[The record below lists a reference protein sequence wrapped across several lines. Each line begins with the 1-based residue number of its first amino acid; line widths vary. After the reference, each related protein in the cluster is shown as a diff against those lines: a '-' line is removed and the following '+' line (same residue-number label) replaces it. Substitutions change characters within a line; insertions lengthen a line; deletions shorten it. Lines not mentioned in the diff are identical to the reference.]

1 MYSFYA
7 KHYKFAIQG
16 NLRLETYVGEG
27 GTQLSGGQKQR
38 IAIAR
43 ALIRNP
49 KILLLDEATSALDL
63 VSERIVQEA
72 IDKFQKGRTTII
84 VAHRLSTIKDA
95 DLIYVFDK
103 GVIADSGTHEELL
116 ERKGIYYNLV
126 MEQLS
131 VKEKQKSA
139 PNVSHQPIEEKLKP
153 EKTVFK
159 KNKKYSIAGDE
170 ENKTT
175 FHIFKKLLKLNKPE
189 VMYITFGLIFST
201 AFGLV
206 NIAYAILFGGIFEL
220 FAEPDYD
227 TRMDKTVIFAMEF
240 GGLGLYTFITLSLSG
255 IFFAISG
262 EKLTER
268 IRVKMFTAI
277 LKQEIGWFDKVEN
290 SSGSLSSLLSAS
302 ASDIQTATGTKVG
315 QIFQSVA
322 GIVSGMAVALFF
334 NWKIGLVANAFVPI
348 LVVGMLYQMIFFT
361 RNGGVQKEALQASTK
376 IALDGLKNI
385 RTVYSLVCEQ
395 TIVDKYSSNLAKPHN
410 LTIKFAH
417 IRGFIY
423 GLSNSAFAFAF
434 ATVLVYG
441 VDEYTK
447 LYTYEDK
454 KINDLWKISIGVL
467 QGAMMAAITLSF
479 AVDFTEKLE
488 AGYPIFKVLERSPKI
503 ITDDK
508 TDKNIHDMKGSATLK
523 EIEFTYPTRKDMQVL
538 KGLSMKIEPGK
549 NIALVGHSG
558 CGKSTVIQLI
568 QRMYDPDSGIVTL
581 DSKNIMDRNLQAVR
595 AQLGIVSQ
603 VNLLKPKT

>member
-1 MYSFYA
+1 M
-7 KHYKFAIQG
+7 
-16 NLRLETYVGEG
+16 
-27 GTQLSGGQKQR
+27 
-38 IAIAR
+38 
-43 ALIRNP
+43 IRNP

-103 GVIADSGTHEELL
+103 GMIADSGTHEELI

-131 VKEKQKSA
+131 VKETETCA
-139 PNVSHQPIEEKLKP
+139 PLVSHQPSEENITTK
-153 EKTVFK
+153 ETVTK

-175 FHIFKKLLKLNKPE
+175 FHIFKKLLMLNKPE
-189 VMYITFGLIFST
+189 FVYITFGLIFST

-206 NIAYAILFGGIFEL
+206 NIAFAVLFGDIFEL

-268 IRVKMFTAI
+268 IRITMFTAI
-277 LKQEIGWFDKVEN
+277 LKQEISWFDKVEN

-322 GIVSGMAVALFF
+322 AIISGMAVAIFF

-348 LVVGMLYQMIFFT
+348 LVVGMLYQMIFLT
-361 RNGGVQKEALQASTK
+361 RNGGVQKAALQASTK

-395 TIVDKYSSNLAKPHN
+395 TIVDDYSSNLSKPHN
-410 LTIKFAH
+410 LTIKFLH

-441 VDEYTK
+441 VDEYTT

-488 AGYPIFKVLERSPKI
+488 AGYPIFKVLESTPKI
-503 ITDDK
+503 IIDSE
-508 TDKNIHDMKGSATLK
+508 TDKIAYNMHGSATLK

-538 KGLSMKIEPGK
+538 KGLSMKIEKGK

-558 CGKSTVIQLI
+558 SGKSTVIQLI
-568 QRMYDPDSGIVTL
+568 QRMYDPDSGIVSL
-581 DSKNIMDRNLQAVR
+581 DGKNIVDCNLQDVR

-603 VNLLKPKT
+603 VKILRSKILIITFKGYFHSYL

>member
-1 MYSFYA
+1 M
-7 KHYKFAIQG
+7 
-16 NLRLETYVGEG
+16 
-27 GTQLSGGQKQR
+27 
-38 IAIAR
+38 
-43 ALIRNP
+43 IRNP

-103 GVIADSGTHEELL
+103 GMIADSGTHEELI

-131 VKEKQKSA
+131 VKETETCA
-139 PNVSHQPIEEKLKP
+139 PLVSHQPSEENITTK
-153 EKTVFK
+153 ETVTK

-170 ENKTT
+170 ENKST
-175 FHIFKKLLKLNKPE
+175 FHIFRKLLMLNKPE
-189 VMYITFGLIFST
+189 FVYIIFGLIFST

-206 NIAYAILFGGIFEL
+206 NIAFAVLFGDIFEL

-268 IRVKMFTAI
+268 IRITMFTAI
-277 LKQEIGWFDKVEN
+277 LKQEISWFDKVEN

-322 GIVSGMAVALFF
+322 AIVSGMAVAIFF

-348 LVVGMLYQMIFFT
+348 LVVGMLYQMIFLT
-361 RNGGVQKEALQASTK
+361 RNGGVQKAALQASTK

-395 TIVDKYSSNLAKPHN
+395 TIVDDYSSNLSKPHN
-410 LTIKFAH
+410 LTIKFLH

-441 VDEYTK
+441 VDEYTT

-488 AGYPIFKVLERSPKI
+488 AGYPIFKVLESTPKI
-503 ITDDK
+503 IIDSE
-508 TDKNIHDMKGSATLK
+508 TDKIAYNMHGSATLK

-538 KGLSMKIEPGK
+538 KGLSMKIEKGK

-558 CGKSTVIQLI
+558 SGKSTVIQLI
-568 QRMYDPDSGIVTL
+568 QRMYDPDSGIVSL
-581 DSKNIMDRNLQAVR
+581 HGNNIVDCNLQDVR

-603 VNLLKPKT
+603 VKILRSKILIIT